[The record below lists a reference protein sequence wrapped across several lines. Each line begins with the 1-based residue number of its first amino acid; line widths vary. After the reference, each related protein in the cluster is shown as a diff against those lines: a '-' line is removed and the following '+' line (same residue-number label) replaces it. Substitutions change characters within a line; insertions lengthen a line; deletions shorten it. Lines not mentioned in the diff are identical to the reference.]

1 MLNNSVCSQ
10 VECPE
15 HFEVKSPEY
24 GCTRYVKPVNCVYC
38 FNLFYIGALYELNPQ
53 CSAV

>member
-15 HFEVKSPEY
+15 HFEVECCGYDCMK
-24 GCTRYVKPVNCVYC
+24 YVKTVNGVHC
-38 FNLFYIGALYELNPQ
+38 FNLFYFGALYELNP
-53 CSAV
+53 